1 MQRILKRFS
10 PQRFSLK
17 HVAADAVLLVVALY
31 LSLWMRTGEAQIFQH
46 LDGLTR
52 FMPWLVLTQIVV
64 FIGFGVYQSLWRYI
78 STHDA
83 SRLAAAVVFAV
94 PLLFTISYLLPEFGY
109 LPRSLFFINAFVAT
123 ALLMS
128 LRLFRRRV
136 FEWTMRP
143 QKGAVSLGKMIIYG
157 AGQNGRLLAQR
168 MLSDPARDRELLG
181 FIDDD
186 PAKRNKTIHTLPV
199 LGRHDELENIMV
211 RSGCTELVVAISVP
225 PPDLMRE
232 LVVLGRKHGVRVQRI
247 AHFDS
252 SSAGSVAR
260 AEALF
265 RPVELKDLL
274 NRPSADVDLP
284 SLKSLL
290 ENKVVLVTG
299 AGGSIGSE
307 LSRQIARFSP
317 GKLLLLDHS
326 EFALYEIDRELRP
339 SAQDFSHIHPL
350 LVDIKDARSLENVFE
365 KYKPQVVFHAAAYKH
380 VHLVEANVAPA
391 VLNNV
396 QGTWQLLQLCERYGV
411 ERFVMVSTDKA
422 VNPVGA
428 MGSTKRVCELLTS
441 AVGLRTRKPYSS
453 VRFGN
458 VLGSSGSLIPLL
470 TKQIQ
475 DGGPVTLTHPD
486 MTRYFMLIPEAVSL
500 VLMSGTLSEPGDIN
514 VLKMGE
520 PIRILDLARSLMA
533 MMGKSEGEIG
543 IAFTGVRPG
552 EKMFEELYLTGDE
565 LTTRHADILTVP
577 RGDGLAG
584 KSHADTVAAAEELI
598 RMAEQDDPGL
608 LIALRELANPSGAT
622 DAVGAGA
629 GAGASAG
636 DATSGRNPIRIH

>member
-1 MQRILKRFS
+1 MRHILSRFS
-10 PQRFSLK
+10 LSRFSLK
-17 HVAADAVLLVVALY
+17 HLGLDAVLLALSLY
-31 LSLWMRTGEAQIFQH
+31 LSLWMRLGDAKLDDH
-46 LDGLTR
+46 LETLNLLVI
-52 FMPWLVLTQIVV
+52 WLVLARLVI
-64 FIGFGVYQSLWRYI
+64 FLALGVYQSLWRYI

-83 SRLAAAVVFAV
+83 SRLALAVVISV
-94 PLLFTISYLLPEFGY
+94 PLFYSINYLAPGFGY
-109 LPRSLFFINAFVAT
+109 LPRSLFLIDAFVAT

-128 LRLFRRRV
+128 ARLARRQL
-136 FEWTMRP
+136 FEWQMRP
-143 QKGAVSLGKMIIYG
+143 ARGAVTLGKMIIYG

-168 MLSDPARDRELLG
+168 LLSDPARDRELLG
-181 FIDDD
+181 YIDDD
-186 PAKRNKTIHTLPV
+186 PAKRNKSIHGLPV
-199 LGRHDELENIMV
+199 LGQHDELENVIV
-211 RSGCTELVVAISVP
+211 RSGCTELVVAITNP
-225 PPDLMRE
+225 PAELMRE
-232 LVVLGRKHGVRVQRI
+232 LVVLGRRMNVRVQRI
-247 AHFDS
+247 AHFDG
-252 SSAGSVAR
+252 AQGVR
-260 AEALF
+260 NEALF
-265 RPVELKDLL
+265 AQIELKDLL
-274 NRPSADVDLP
+274 NRPSAEVDLP

-307 LSRQIARFSP
+307 VARQIARFSP

-350 LVDIKDARSLENVFE
+350 LVDIKDRRMLANVFE
-365 KYKPQVVFHAAAYKH
+365 KFKPQVIFHAAAYKH

-391 VLNNV
+391 VLNNI
-396 QGTWQLLQLCERYGV
+396 QGTWNLLRLSESSGV
-411 ERFVMVSTDKA
+411 ERFVMISTDKA

-441 AVGLRTRKPYSS
+441 LVGRRTGKPYSS

-500 VLMSGTLSEPGDIN
+500 VLMSATLSEPGDIN

-533 MMGKSEGEIG
+533 LMGKSETEVG

-577 RGDGLAG
+577 RGDLGGQNVQGL
-584 KSHADTVAAAEELI
+584 VAQAERLI
-598 RMAEQDDPGL
+598 EMAESDASEL
-608 LIALRELANPSGAT
+608 ATALREMANSSGSGNSPVL
-622 DAVGAGA
+622 DDE
-629 GAGASAG
+629 ASA
-636 DATSGRNPIRIH
+636 TTTVRVH